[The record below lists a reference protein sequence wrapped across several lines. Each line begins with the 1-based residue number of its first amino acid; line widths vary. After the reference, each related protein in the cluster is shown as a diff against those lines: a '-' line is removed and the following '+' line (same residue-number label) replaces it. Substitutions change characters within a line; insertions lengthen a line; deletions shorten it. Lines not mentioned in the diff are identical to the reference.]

1 MATQIP
7 AARASRIGSAVAA
20 GLGLMRAFFA
30 RGTRRRR
37 QEEILLDLLRQLTLM
52 TEEIHRANL
61 IQQYRLTLDQMDRA
75 IDDPSLAD
83 AGSTLTGI
91 PVAKRRQMIF
101 ANREF
106 GSLLMAHRVGL
117 YDWDELL
124 GHLRVL
130 CRNKLFAE
138 YWDRTVEHRR
148 SLPADSIEAQV
159 GAVVDVMI
167 EELADDPEEWWIVGP
182 SSSGPSDESPS

>member
-7 AARASRIGSAVAA
+7 AARASRIGSAIAA

-37 QEEILLDLLRQLTLM
+37 QEDILLDLLRQLTLM

-61 IQQYRLTLDQMDRA
+61 IQQYRITVDQMDRT

-83 AGSTLTGI
+83 ASSTLTGLSE
-91 PVAKRRQMIF
+91 VKRRQLLF
-101 ANREF
+101 ANRQY
-106 GSLLMAHRVGL
+106 GSLLLAHRVGGL
-117 YDWDELL
+117 GWDELL

-130 CRNKLFAE
+130 CRNAVFVE
-138 YWDRTVEHRR
+138 YWDRTAEHRR
-148 SLPADSIEAQV
+148 SIPTDSVEGRV
-159 GAVVDVMI
+159 GGAVDVIM
-167 EELADDPEEWWIVGP
+167 EELADDPEQWWVVGP
-182 SSSGPSDESPS
+182 STPG